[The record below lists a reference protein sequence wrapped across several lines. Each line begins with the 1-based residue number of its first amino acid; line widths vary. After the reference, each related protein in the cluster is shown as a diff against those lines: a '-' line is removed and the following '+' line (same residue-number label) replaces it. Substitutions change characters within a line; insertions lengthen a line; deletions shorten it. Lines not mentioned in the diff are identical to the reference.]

1 MKLDLK
7 RLFLFNN
14 LLTALLP
21 IVCIGLLS
29 LAAVKNHLRA
39 EMDCNSEQFARA
51 MVSEINTYIHEPVG
65 TINLLTRHLSS
76 QKHSSAELC
85 RLLDQVIASH
95 EYFDAIFMLDNRG
108 IVQQAGLNRAGQ
120 QIKDDFIGM
129 DFAGVDICRQ
139 AQSDRK
145 TRWASAVSMI
155 SGEPNMSFCTA
166 TDNGAILAMLRL
178 DKLSLIINEASDNK
192 VITSFV
198 VEKSGRIIVHPY
210 LDFTRKKE
218 NISNLP
224 LFIKS
229 LTGTV
234 ATDNFTMQG
243 VAYRGTAIQVPELD
257 WVLVAARSME
267 SAMKPLQTMQLIIL
281 AGIFATALMAFIL
294 GSIGSHIIRRPFIL
308 LNENARKVIHE
319 EYDSIEPLVSRCVEV
334 NMLSETLQSMIQ
346 AVRIREELLNEQTEE
361 LMSTEEQLRELNH
374 ELEAKVKERTA
385 QLETANNGLLQ
396 REQSLEIA
404 NRQLEAFAYSVSHDL
419 RAPLR
424 HVSGFA
430 AILLEDY
437 GAGMPE
443 EEQKILNRIAASC
456 LKMDNLIKAI
466 LAFSKASRQDINK
479 TRVNSAAMVREI
491 YAELRAEGD
500 GRQVDFKV
508 AELPSCLA
516 DPLLIRQ
523 VFTNLLG
530 NALKYT
536 RQRELAVIEVG
547 ARQEGA
553 ETVYFVKDNGVGF
566 DSSSVDK
573 LFGVF
578 ERLHS
583 DAEFEGS
590 GVGLAIAANIIQRH
604 GGRIWTEAAVGEG
617 ATFYFTLPE

>member
-1 MKLDLK
+1 MKFNLK

-39 EMDCNSEQFARA
+39 EMDSNSEQFARA
-51 MVSEINTYIHEPVG
+51 MVSEISTYIHEPVG
-65 TINLLTRHLSS
+65 TINLLTRHLSG
-76 QKHSSAELC
+76 QKHSTADLGN
-85 RLLDQVIASH
+85 LLEQVIDSH
-95 EYFDAIFMLDNRG
+95 DYFDAIFLLDIRG
-108 IVQQAGLNRAGQ
+108 TVQLAALNRAGKQ
-120 QIKDDFIGM
+120 AKADFIDM
-129 DFAGVDICRQ
+129 DFSGVDICRQ
-139 AQSDRK
+139 ARSDRK
-145 TRWASAVSMI
+145 THWASTVSMV

-166 TDNGAILAMLRL
+166 TDNGTILAMLRL
-178 DKLSLIINEASDNK
+178 DKLSLIINEASTNK
-192 VITSFV
+192 AITSFV

-218 NISNLP
+218 NISNLQ
-224 LFIKS
+224 LLSKS
-229 LTGTV
+229 LAGTV

-243 VAYRGTAIQVPELD
+243 VAYRGTAIHVPELD

-267 SAMKPLQTMQLIIL
+267 SAMKPLQTMQFIIL
-281 AGIFATALMAFIL
+281 AGIFSTALLAFIL

-308 LNENARKVIHE
+308 LNENAHKVIHE
-319 EYDSIEPLVSRCVEV
+319 EYDSIEPLTSRCVEV

-361 LMSTEEQLRELNH
+361 LMITEEKLRELNQD
-374 ELEAKVKERTA
+374 LEAKVKERTS
-385 QLETANNGLLQ
+385 QLETANNGLVQ

-424 HVSGFA
+424 HISGFA

-437 GAGMPE
+437 GTGMAE
-443 EEQKILNRIAASC
+443 EAQKILKRIAESC
-456 LKMDNLIKAI
+456 LKMDNLIKAM
-466 LAFSKASRQDINK
+466 LAFSKTSRQDINK
-479 TRVNSAAMVREI
+479 TRVNSDAMVREI
-491 YAELRAEGD
+491 YAELRAADD
-500 GRQVDFKV
+500 GRHVEFTV
-508 AELPSCLA
+508 AELPACLA

-536 RQRELAVIEVG
+536 RQRDPAVIEVG

-553 ETVYFVKDNGVGF
+553 ETVFFVKDNGVGF
-566 DSSSVDK
+566 DSSSADK

-578 ERLHS
+578 QRLHS

-604 GGRIWTEAAVGEG
+604 GGRIWTEAAAGEG
-617 ATFYFTLPE
+617 ATFFFTLPE